1 MNKHFLSILF
11 FLCIGFSAY
20 TQSDDNSL
28 KGVPWNERI
37 ITGGGL
43 GLSFSE
49 NQTFFAVNPLLGY
62 ALTRKLVAGS
72 GATYQYIK
80 FKNIPPN
87 NQSISINNYGLNP
100 FVRYNVYQ
108 GFFTQAE
115 YEWLSFEQPIE
126 GGRKNF
132 NSFLAGGGLLQP
144 IGDKASF
151 FIMVLYNFS
160 YRTPQA
166 GELAPYNSPII
177 LRAGFNIGGVNLF

>member
-1 MNKHFLSILF
+1 MKTKLLSIIFFLSACTI
-11 FLCIGFSAY
+11 AY
-20 TQSDDNSL
+20 SQGEDNSL
-28 KGVPWNERI
+28 KGVPWKERI
-37 ITGGGL
+37 VTGGGL
-43 GLSFSE
+43 GLSFSR
-49 NQTFFAVNPLLGY
+49 NQDFFAVNPLLGY
-62 ALTRKLVAGS
+62 SFTKRLVAGT

-80 FKNIPPN
+80 FKNVTPN

-100 FVRYNVYQ
+100 FVRYTVYE
-108 GFFTQAE
+108 GFFAQAE

-151 FIMVLYNFS
+151 FVMVLYNFS